1 MGRRRSGSRG
11 SVSRSSKHDARS
23 GRRRPS
29 FGVLVVGG
37 IVIVVLGAFVAA
49 LIATLGIGSEG
60 VRATEPPWPPEKEHL
75 QQRLEA
81 LDLPPVGD
89 ESYHIHALL
98 HVYVDGRPVT
108 VPTNIGIDFSQ
119 GIESS
124 LHTHD
129 TSGVIHMEA
138 VHSYPYTLGDFFE
151 VWGVRFSSTQLG
163 AYSNSGSKT
172 VQVYVNGHQI
182 SDPTSYVLKAD
193 DNIVVAYG
201 EPGSFPKEP

>member
-1 MGRRRSGSRG
+1 
-11 SVSRSSKHDARS
+11 
-23 GRRRPS
+23 
-29 FGVLVVGG
+29 VLVVGG
-37 IVIVVLGAFVAA
+37 IIVVVLGAFVAA
-49 LIATLGIGSEG
+49 LIATVGFGSEG
-60 VRATEPPWPPEKEHL
+60 VRATEPPWPPEYEHL

-89 ESYHIHALL
+89 ESYHVHALL
-98 HVYVDGRPVT
+98 HVYVDGGAVT
-108 VPTNIGIDFSQ
+108 VPANIGIDLSQ

-138 VHSYPYTLGDFFE
+138 VHSYPFTLADFFE

-163 AYSNSGSKT
+163 AYSDSGSKT

-201 EPGSFPKEP
+201 EPGSFPKNPSAAALEGL